1 MTPSADDRK
10 HPRKEAYFTP
20 AALAEKAAAMLAA
33 LAESVPLRRRDFAP
47 VHSALLVLDLQ
58 AYFLNPASHAF
69 VPSAPAIL
77 PGINALVRAYAARGL
92 AVILTRHINTPG
104 NAGQMASWWRDL
116 ITADDPLSEI
126 DARLERGTGVE
137 ICKPRY
143 DAFLDSPL
151 EALLRERGVSQVVVC
166 GVMTHLCVE
175 TTARSAFMR
184 GFDVFFPVD
193 GTATYTEAFHRAS
206 LLNLAH
212 GFAAPLLVNDV
223 LKALEGGHA

>member
-1 MTPSADDRK
+1 MSVQKQP
-10 HPRKEAYFTP
+10 YFTP
-20 AALAEKAAAMLAA
+20 ATLADKAAGMLAA
-33 LAESVPLRRRDFAP
+33 LEATIRRRPADLVP
-47 VHSALLVLDLQ
+47 ERTALLALDLQ
-58 AYFLNPASHAF
+58 RTFLDEDSHAF

-77 PGINALVRAYAARGL
+77 PRINALIRAYSARGL
-92 AVILTRHINTPG
+92 PVVLTRHVNTPED
-104 NAGQMASWWRDL
+104 AGLMAAWWRDL

-126 DARLERGTGVE
+126 DPRLERGAGVE

-151 EALLRERGVSQVVVC
+151 EALLRERGVGQVVVC
-166 GVMTHLCVE
+166 GVMTHLCCE

-184 GFDVFFPVD
+184 GFEVFFTVD

-212 GFAAPLLVNDV
+212 GFATPLLVSEV
-223 LKALEGGHA
+223 LWALEGGHA